1 MGGHPAR
8 SILSFMYRVVKLNDL
23 QSVTKAG
30 VQTCHDLF
38 RARMLAPAMP
48 RPYGANPMASTPAP
62 NPAAADSQPSGLP
75 AALGAYI
82 IWGFLPVYLLLVA
95 SVPPFEFVGWRIVWT
110 LPFCLLI
117 VALRRQFP
125 ALREALA
132 DRRTLIML
140 FCSALLIATNWLVY
154 IWAIAQ
160 EQVYAASLGYYLN
173 PLLNVLL
180 GTLLLGEKLSRWQW
194 LAVAIAASAVALL
207 AAGALTTL
215 WISLS
220 LAFSFGLYGIV
231 RKQVG
236 VGSLPGLTI
245 ESAMLLLPA
254 TGIAW
259 WYAQSPAGSAFGNDW
274 FLSLVIIFSG
284 VVTAVPLLLF
294 AVAARRMNYSTLGF
308 IQYLAPTIVFL
319 LGLTV
324 FKEKLKLAQLG
335 SFILIWIAVA
345 IFVADLWARTRRAK
359 ASTAA

>member
-1 MGGHPAR
+1 MAT
-8 SILSFMYRVVKLNDL
+8 S
-23 QSVTKAG
+23 A
-30 VQTCHDLF
+30 
-38 RARMLAPAMP
+38 AP
-48 RPYGANPMASTPAP
+48 SSAP
-62 NPAAADSQPSGLP
+62 ADSQPSGLP
-75 AALGAYI
+75 AALGAYL
-82 IWGFLPVYLLLVA
+82 IWGFMPVYLLLVT
-95 SVPPFEFVGWRIVWT
+95 SVPPFEFVGWRIIWT

-125 ALREALA
+125 ALREALSN
-132 DRRTLIML
+132 RRTML
-140 FCSALLIATNWLVY
+140 ALLASAVLIAINWFVY
-154 IWAIAQ
+154 IWAIVQ
-160 EQVYAASLGYYLN
+160 NQVYAASLGYYLN

-180 GTLLLGEKLSRWQW
+180 GTVLLGERLSRWQW

-231 RKQVG
+231 RKQVN

-245 ESAMLLLPA
+245 ESAILLLPA
-254 TGIAW
+254 IAIAGN
-259 WYAQSPAGSAFGNDW
+259 YAASPAGPSFGSDLGLSAA
-274 FLSLVIIFSG
+274 IAFSG

-294 AVAARRMNYSTLGF
+294 AIAAKRMDYSTLGF

-324 FKEKLKLAQLG
+324 FGEELKPAQLG

-345 IFVADLWARTRRAK
+345 IFVADLWTRSRRAK
-359 ASTAA
+359 ALA